1 MRKNRNPLILEDGT
15 GAVSNVKRF
24 VREGCREKRVGF
36 SGKLPTAVF
45 QSSCKAAC
53 FDQLTK
59 GVAKCC
65 TQLKARPTR

>member
-1 MRKNRNPLILEDGT
+1 MRKNRNSLILKRGT
-15 GAVSNVKRF
+15 GAPCCAERF
-24 VREGCREKRVGF
+24 VGEGCREKRVGF
-36 SGKLPTAVF
+36 SEKLPMAVF

-65 TQLKARPTR
+65 TQLKPSPTR